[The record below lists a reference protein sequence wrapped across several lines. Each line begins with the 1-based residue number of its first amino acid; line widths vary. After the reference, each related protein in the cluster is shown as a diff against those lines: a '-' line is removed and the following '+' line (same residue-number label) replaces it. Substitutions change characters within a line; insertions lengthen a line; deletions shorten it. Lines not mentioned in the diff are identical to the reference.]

1 MAFGDPYIT
10 LDQLKGWLKIPLSD
24 TQDDVELTAA
34 LAGGTSAIEDY
45 TGRQFNRDT
54 GGSPTA
60 TARLYTPRLYWKAL
74 VDDFYSTTGLV
85 IETGDGD
92 GVFDF
97 TWTTA
102 DYVLAPANGI
112 VNGKPGWPYWRIKL
126 RSAGAR
132 SFCTAEESLRVTALW
147 GWSAIPANVTL
158 ACRILSS
165 ELFKLKDAPFGV
177 AGFGEYGVVR
187 IKENPVLCKLLDPY
201 KRDRLKVAA

>member
-1 MAFGDPYIT
+1 MAFGDPYVT
-10 LDQLKGWLKIPLSD
+10 LNQLKGWLKIPLSD
-24 TQDDVELTAA
+24 TQDDDQLTVA
-34 LAGGTSAIEDY
+34 LAGSTSSIEDY

-54 GGSPTA
+54 AGSPTA
-60 TARLYTPRLYWKAL
+60 TARLYTPDLCWRAK

-92 GVFDF
+92 GVWEF

-102 DYVLAPANGI
+102 DYVLKPSNGV
-112 VNGKPGWPYWRIKL
+112 VNGKPGWPFWRIKT
-126 RSAGAR
+126 RPSGAR
-132 SFCTAEESLRVTALW
+132 SFCLAEESLRVTALW
-147 GWSAIPANVTL
+147 GWSTVPANVIQ
-158 ACRILSS
+158 ACYLLGS

-201 KRDRLKVAA
+201 RRDRFKAA